1 MNIYQMNMVVDVFG
15 QGQSGRLSGQ
25 SRTPI
30 GTVEDAYRDSRGRL
44 SLQSI
49 GKFQENLDII
59 TLIWYNNYMY
69 Y

>member
-1 MNIYQMNMVVDVFG
+1 MNIYQMNLVVDVFG
-15 QGQSGRLSGQ
+15 QGQSG
-25 SRTPI
+25 TPI